1 MPPGDAPAL
10 AVSVVHYR
18 TVDPLMRC
26 LEALEREREI
36 LTMSVTVTDN
46 ASGDGSAGAVAARFP
61 WVRWRQNRTNV
72 GFGRGHN
79 GALRAARARHL
90 LVLNADAAPR
100 PGALAT
106 LVAYLDDQPDVA
118 IVGPRLRY
126 PDGSP
131 QPSRRRFPT
140 PTTFFFESTQLQR
153 FWPRSRPLDSFY
165 LRDCSDDE
173 TQDVDWL
180 VGACLCVS
188 GRAAAEVGLFDERF
202 FLYSE
207 ELDWCRRF
215 RALGWRIV
223 YLPTAEV
230 SHIEGA
236 SSRQDIVTRD
246 ITFQASKLRY
256 VAKWHGPRLAA
267 LLRGYLLAEYVARGC
282 EECLKLALGS
292 RVPERRARLRVIG
305 GYLRH
310 AFKPKPS
317 VSAEWLS
324 DRSSW

>member
-1 MPPGDAPAL
+1 VPPGDAPAL

-26 LEALEREREI
+26 LEALEREREV

-79 GALRAARARHL
+79 GALRGARARHL
-90 LVLNADAAPR
+90 LVLNADAVPR
-100 PGALAT
+100 PGALAA

-131 QPSRRRFPT
+131 QPPRRRFPT
-140 PTTFFFESTQLQR
+140 PTTFFLESTQLQR
-153 FWPRSRPLDSFY
+153 FWPRSRALDRFY
-165 LRDCSDDE
+165 VRDRSDDE

-180 VGACLCVS
+180 VGACLCVN

-207 ELDWCRRF
+207 EMDWCRRF

-236 SSRQDIVTRD
+236 SSRQDILTRD

-256 VAKWHGPRLAA
+256 VTKWHGPRLAA
-267 LLRGYLLAEYVARGC
+267 LLGGYLLAEYVARGC
-282 EECLKLALGS
+282 EESLKLALGS
-292 RVPERRARLRVIG
+292 RVPERRARLRVIS

-310 AFKPKPS
+310 ALCQ
-317 VSAEWLS
+317 A
-324 DRSSW
+324 

>member
-1 MPPGDAPAL
+1 VPPGDAPAL
-10 AVSVVHYR
+10 AVSIVHYR

-26 LEALEREREI
+26 LEALEREREREI

-79 GALRAARARHL
+79 GALRGARARHL

-140 PTTFFFESTQLQR
+140 PTTFFLESTQLQR
-153 FWPRSRPLDSFY
+153 FWPRSRALDSFY
-165 LRDCSDDE
+165 VRDRSDDE

-207 ELDWCRRF
+207 EMDWCRRC

-236 SSRQDIVTRD
+236 SSRQDILTRD

-282 EECLKLALGS
+282 EESLKLALGS
-292 RVPERRARLRVIG
+292 RVAERRARLRVIG

-310 AFKPKPS
+310 AFKHKHK
-317 VSAEWLS
+317 
-324 DRSSW
+324 RKR